1 MFKVG
6 EIARSAA
13 PSRTRMAMPAH
24 LEAMIGAPARRERVK
39 PAVSIVE
46 RPVDVT
52 EARLKAEAEYHR
64 EQMRDYLA
72 RVKKKKIER
81 MFRDAQRY
89 GCVLK
94 SLDAGRFRRG
104 QMSFIIEQFAKMN
117 RLEIDYLKSEKRY
130 KEIVKPRQ
138 RLFWIL
144 SINGP
149 FATTEIGRAFDR
161 DHSTVVHGIQ
171 MVKKDAEQ
179 LELAKMELKY
189 ICQMFDGGE
198 SD

>member
-1 MFKVG
+1 MVTAG
-6 EIARSAA
+6 QIASRAA
-13 PSRTRMAMPAH
+13 PSRTRMEMPAH
-24 LEAMIGAPARRERVK
+24 LEAMIGAPVRRERVK

-72 RVKKKKIER
+72 RMKRKKLDRLYRDER
-81 MFRDAQRY
+81 RY
-89 GCVLK
+89 GCVAR
-94 SLDAGRFRRG
+94 SLDAGRFQRG
-104 QMSFIIEQFAKMN
+104 QMAIVIEQFAKMN
-117 RLEIDYLKSEKRY
+117 RLDVGYLKSERRF
-130 KEIVKPRQ
+130 KEVAKPRQ

-189 ICQMFDGGE
+189 ICQMFEDGAHG
-198 SD
+198 

>member
-6 EIARSAA
+6 DIARNAA

-24 LEAMIGAPARRERVK
+24 LEAMIGAPVRRERVK

-52 EARLKAEAEYHR
+52 EARLRAEAEYHR
-64 EQMRDYLA
+64 QVMRDYLA
-72 RVKKKKIER
+72 RMKRKKLDR
-81 MFRDAQRY
+81 LYRDAKRY
-89 GCVLK
+89 GCVAR
-94 SLDAGRFRRG
+94 SLDAGRFQRG
-104 QMSFIIEQFAKMN
+104 QMAFVIEQFAKMN
-117 RLEIDYLKSEKRY
+117 RLDVGYLKSERRF
-130 KEIVKPRQ
+130 KEVAKPRQ

-189 ICQMFDGGE
+189 ICQMFEDGAHG
-198 SD
+198 

>member
-1 MFKVG
+1 MVTAG
-6 EIARSAA
+6 QIASRAA

-24 LEAMIGAPARRERVK
+24 MEAMIGAPVRRERVK

-52 EARLKAEAEYHR
+52 EAHLKAEMEYYR

-81 MFRDAQRY
+81 MVRDAQRY
-89 GCVLK
+89 GCTLN
-94 SLDAGRFRRG
+94 SLDAGRFKRG
-104 QMSFIIEQFAKMN
+104 QMTFVIEQFAKMN
-117 RLEIDYLKSEKRY
+117 RIDVEYLKSEKRF
-130 KEIVKPRQ
+130 KEIAKPRQ

-149 FATTEIGRAFDR
+149 FSTTEIGQAFDR
-161 DHSTVVHGIQ
+161 DHSTVVHGIR
-171 MVKKDAEQ
+171 MVKKDDEQ

-189 ICQMFDGGE
+189 ICKMFEGGVHG
-198 SD
+198 